1 MKTSARWIP
10 SGYELIAKDEQY
22 GFEVYSITQ
31 DNGRIYAIAYGGK
44 RTKCD
49 WHYRF
54 KDELSLKKKI
64 DETLEGFIAWN
75 ERKAKYKA
83 ERNKPHDVKVG
94 DVFRCSWGY
103 DQTNVDFY
111 QCTKVIGAFVEIRE
125 IGQMA
130 EETFSMQGECVP
142 CVDSFKGDAMR
153 KKVVTYGDEP
163 AVRIYTFAS
172 AYRMKP
178 LAKIGDKAVYASSHW
193 TAYA

>member
-1 MKTSARWIP
+1 MKKDRIRWIP
-10 SGYELIAKDEQY
+10 QGYTLHAKDERY
-22 GFEVYSITQ
+22 GFEVYSINK
-31 DNGRIYAIAYGGK
+31 DGKMYAIAYGGK

-54 KDELSLKKKI
+54 KDESSLKNKI
-64 DETLEGFIAWN
+64 DETLQGFMAWD

-83 ERNKPHDVKVG
+83 ERNAPHDVKVG
-94 DVFRCSWGY
+94 DIFRCSWGY

-125 IGQMA
+125 IGQMS
-130 EETFSMQGECVP
+130 EETMSMQGECVP
-142 CVDSFKGDAMR
+142 CVDSFKGDPMR
-153 KKVVTYGDEP
+153 KKVVTYGEEP
-163 AVRIYTFAS
+163 AVRIYSFAS